1 MGHGVN
7 GVILHWLNVL
17 KIKRFTQELHF
28 KVSPEQMGANLK
40 HTASKDDKVE
50 GKGSDK
56 GKDAINAVNWKLTVE
71 NILQM
76 QCRLIC
82 AYNTNAQNSQSKSA
96 CIFTSQVVICF
107 CSQTVKPL
115 YWTYSQI

>member
-40 HTASKDDKVE
+40 HTASKDEKVE

-56 GKDAINAVNWKLTVE
+56 GKDAINAVNWKLTLE

-82 AYNTNAQNSQSKSA
+82 VYNTNA
-96 CIFTSQVVICF
+96 
-107 CSQTVKPL
+107 
-115 YWTYSQI
+115 